1 MFTILTAIHHSAH
14 IIHRNASNLNV
25 SARHEFQSSKH
36 AVHWILKKS
45 IPSPLCKI
53 LPHAHSEKTNRNYS
67 KSLSKQ
73 YPSCHGDHDPLQRR
87 LVIIRNNARNHALNA
102 SPPYSNP
109 KYVYCCALRSQKY
122 QHDPKPHLAAK
133 ITKITITCATGN
145 LHSKRISSW

>member
-1 MFTILTAIHHSAH
+1 MSLHVTSFKAPGMSYTEFSRNLFFHHYAKYCH
-14 IIHRNASNLNV
+14 TLI
-25 SARHEFQSSKH
+25 
-36 AVHWILKKS
+36 
-45 IPSPLCKI
+45 
-53 LPHAHSEKTNRNYS
+53 HSEKTNRNYS

-145 LHSKRISSW
+145 LHSKRISS